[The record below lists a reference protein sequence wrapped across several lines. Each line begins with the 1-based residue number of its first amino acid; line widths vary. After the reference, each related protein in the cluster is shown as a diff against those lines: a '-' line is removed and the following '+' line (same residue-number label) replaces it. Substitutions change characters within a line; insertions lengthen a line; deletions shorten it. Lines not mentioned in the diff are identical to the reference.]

1 MRKLVYF
8 TLTFVAGVLLCQ
20 YLLPPLWRLAP
31 GGIAVLALLLWP
43 ALRRKRER
51 RLRWLPLA
59 AAGLL
64 LGLGW
69 FTGYE
74 ALFLAPAERLLGTED
89 TVTVELVDYARETD
103 YGAKATVRVL
113 DRDIPGKA
121 VYFSGRELLALEPGN
136 RLTARVEFDEAAT
149 MGEEESTYYT
159 SQGVFLRL

>member
-8 TLTFVAGVLLCQ
+8 TLAFVAGVLLCQ

-69 FTGYE
+69 
-74 ALFLAPAERLLGTED
+74 
-89 TVTVELVDYARETD
+89 
-103 YGAKATVRVL
+103 
-113 DRDIPGKA
+113 
-121 VYFSGRELLALEPGN
+121 
-136 RLTARVEFDEAAT
+136 
-149 MGEEESTYYT
+149 
-159 SQGVFLRL
+159 